1 MGIRRCGQLAL
12 LLLCCVS
19 LPAQHG
25 PNWPTPPHSQ
35 DTGTPSSIPGLKR
48 PPGVRVAS
56 TQLKEDGDE
65 LSQLAQTVP
74 SDLEQVSKG
83 LLPKDLEKKLKR
95 IEKLSKKI
103 RNEIS
108 LH

>member
-12 LLLCCVS
+12 LLLCYVS
-19 LPAQHG
+19 LSAQHG
-25 PNWPTPPHSQ
+25 PNWPTPPRSQ
-35 DTGTPSSIPGLKR
+35 DTGTSTSPSLKR
-48 PPGVRVAS
+48 PPGVRVAPA
-56 TQLKEDGDE
+56 QLKEDGDE
-65 LSQLAQTVP
+65 LSKLAQSVP

-83 LLPKDLEKKLKR
+83 LLPTELEKKLKR